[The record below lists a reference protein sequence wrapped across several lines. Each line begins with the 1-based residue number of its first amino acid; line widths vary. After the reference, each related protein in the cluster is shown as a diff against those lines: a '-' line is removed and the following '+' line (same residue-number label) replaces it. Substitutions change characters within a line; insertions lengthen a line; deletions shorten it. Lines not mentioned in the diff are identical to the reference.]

1 MSDQDSLTFSRLT
14 QTHIQRLK
22 DAFQTIDD
30 DGDGAISQKDL
41 DKTYKSIGRKMKPE
55 QLESM
60 LSASKDKDDEGI
72 TFPEFLSIMGETMGK
87 YPEDTEIVNCL
98 KVLSGNEEL
107 NVPLDEMLNYLKDAG
122 YPNAEREFEK
132 LFKEFTSDQDFAG
145 RKVFKGKQFM
155 NTISE

>member
-1 MSDQDSLTFSRLT
+1 MSDNDSLTFSKLT

-30 DGDGAISQKDL
+30 DGDGAISQRDL
-41 DKTYKSIGRKMKPE
+41 DKIFKSIGKQMKPE

-60 LSASKDKDDEGI
+60 LSTANAKDDEGI

-98 KVLSGNEEL
+98 KVLSDNNEL
-107 NVPLDEMLNYLKDAG
+107 NVPVDDLLSYLKDAG
-122 YPNAEREFEK
+122 YPKAEIEFEK
-132 LFKEFTSDQDFAG
+132 LFREFTSDQDFAG
-145 RKVFKGKQFM
+145 KKVFKGKQFM

>member
-1 MSDQDSLTFSRLT
+1 MSDNDTLMFSKLT

-41 DKTYKSIGRKMKPE
+41 DKIFKSIGKQMKPE
-55 QLESM
+55 QLELM
-60 LSASKDKDDEGI
+60 LTTTNAKDDEGI

-98 KVLSGNEEL
+98 KVLSDNEEL
-107 NVPLDEMLNYLKDAG
+107 NVPVDELLTYLKNSG
-122 YPNAEREFEK
+122 YPNAEVEFEK
-132 LFKEFTSDQDFAG
+132 LFREFTSDQDFVG
-145 RKVFKGKQFM
+145 KKVFKGKQFM